1 MNIEQGEAIH
11 RFVIF
16 STDDGRKVKVVSK
29 QTRDKKIAAEL
40 MIEDI
45 ENEKEP
51 VAHKFLDSSA
61 GAETFERAHFDQ
73 ILNNLMK
80 LENEHFKKLCQKK
93 FLGLWNFIDVQ
104 ELPAADLQ

>member
-1 MNIEQGEAIH
+1 MNIEQGEALH

-29 QTRDKKIAAEL
+29 QTRDRRIAAEL
-40 MIEDI
+40 MIEDL

-51 VAHKFLDSSA
+51 AAHKFIDSAA
-61 GAETFERAHFDQ
+61 GTETFERARFDE

-80 LENEHFKKLCQKK
+80 LENEHFKKICQKK
-93 FLGLWNFIDVQ
+93 FLGLWNFSDVQ
-104 ELPAADLQ
+104 EVPTDI